1 LPGVQSKHYYN
12 LGTLGLA
19 FTVFYSYIGFA
30 QYMLIWYAN
39 LPEEVVWFKHRIDG
53 AWYPVA
59 LLLPLFHFVIPF
71 FLLVGAIGKK
81 NAKILSIATLSIL
94 IGHFVDL
101 YWLIFPIF
109 GAKPLF
115 SWPELTMASFFLG
128 LGFLQIR
135 RAMGRGAD
143 MPIGDPLLAKGLEWQ
158 L

>member
-1 LPGVQSKHYYN
+1 
-12 LGTLGLA
+12 
-19 FTVFYSYIGFA
+19 
-30 QYMLIWYAN
+30 
-39 LPEEVVWFKHRIDG
+39 
-53 AWYPVA
+53 
-59 LLLPLFHFVIPF
+59 
-71 FLLVGAIGKK
+71 LVGAIGKK
-81 NAKILSIATLSIL
+81 NAKILSIAMLSIL